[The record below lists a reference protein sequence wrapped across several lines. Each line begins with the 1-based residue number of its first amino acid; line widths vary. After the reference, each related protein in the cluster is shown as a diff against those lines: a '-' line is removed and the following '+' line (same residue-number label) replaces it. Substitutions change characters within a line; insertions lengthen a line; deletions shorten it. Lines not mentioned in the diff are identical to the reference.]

1 METTAGLFSESLRQ
15 LIVNKELNK
24 YTLQLKTSEEIMLVL
39 TQLQQDGIKVENMNI
54 SRPKLEDIFLKY
66 LGR

>member
-1 METTAGLFSESLRQ
+1 
-15 LIVNKELNK
+15 
-24 YTLQLKTSEEIMLVL
+24 MLVL